1 MRRTKPTRHAPEETD
16 AYLASL
22 PKDFRTTLRQLRA
35 RLAEL
40 KSVKK
45 EDST

>member
-1 MRRTKPTRHAPEETD
+1 MSKPKPTRHAPYEVD

-22 PKDFRTTLRQLRA
+22 PEALLEKALRE

-40 KSVKK
+40 EGVKK
-45 EDST
+45 EDAK

>member
-1 MRRTKPTRHAPEETD
+1 MRKTKPTRHAPEEVD

-22 PKDFRTTLRQLRA
+22 PEDLRITLQRLRA

-40 KSVKK
+40 VGVKK